1 MRRSL
6 PFPSGGYRLLATG
19 CGVLVL
25 AEIAVVL
32 FPELQRAW
40 LAASLFWSAI
50 PAGAVGLLMLMRLV
64 PGAWDF
70 ELQAP
75 TEAACLLQPLVWLLH
90 LPLLLALRH
99 LFVWTHAEAANTF
112 QGVYL
117 APGFFVFR
125 TLAWFVFLALMTWLL
140 VFSRR
145 AAFAVSAAGLM
156 VYVLLSSLMA
166 VDWLM
171 SLDPKFHS
179 SGFGLY
185 WLSIQMGIALAW
197 LVAARLSGGRRA
209 RQPGLLAAFLLTS
222 LLLWAYLAFM
232 QFFILWSGNLP
243 VGVAWYQARGGT
255 LGDALLWA
263 MAILQGLPLLLL
275 MLPPV
280 NGNRRAVLGLAG
292 LALLG
297 KATEIAWIV
306 IPPVGAGDLRT
317 LLWFAVILCG
327 QGAVF
332 VMAMIAAL
340 RFRIGR
346 RAPRVEPVPA

>member
-1 MRRSL
+1 MRLSL
-6 PFPSGGYRLLATG
+6 PFRSDRYRGLAIS

-32 FPELQRAW
+32 LPELQRAW

-50 PAGAVGLLMLMRLV
+50 PVGAVGLLMLMRLV

-70 ELQAP
+70 ELQAL

-90 LPLLLALRH
+90 LPLLLALGQ
-99 LFVWTHAEAANTF
+99 LFVWTHAEPENAF
-112 QGVYL
+112 QSVYL
-117 APGFFVFR
+117 APGFFVLR
-125 TLAWFVFLALMTWLL
+125 TLAWFAFLALMTWLL

-145 AAFAVSAAGLM
+145 AAFAVSTTGLM

-185 WLSIQMGIALAW
+185 WLAIQMGTALAW
-197 LVAARLSGGRRA
+197 LIAARLSAGRRS
-209 RQPGLLAAFLLTS
+209 RQPGLLAALLLTS

-243 VGVAWYQARGGT
+243 VGVAWYQARGGV

-280 NGNRRAVLGLAG
+280 SGNRKVVLGLAG
-292 LALLG
+292 LAFLG
-297 KATEIAWIV
+297 KAVEIAWIV
-306 IPPVGAGDLRT
+306 IPPVGADGLRT
-317 LLWFAVILCG
+317 LLWFAVMLCG

-346 RAPRVEPVPA
+346 RAPRTAPVAA